1 MNSKP
6 ATFWKFTG
14 RSGRGARP
22 HPHSPAPASQPLFQG
37 PQAFPAILLWGCTM
51 PRRIDRVNEQLRSEI
66 SHLLARE
73 IKDPRVAGV
82 ISVTEVIA
90 SSDLRSARVYVSVMG
105 RDADRQSALE
115 GIRSAASFL
124 RRELRDRVNLRHT
137 PHLTFY
143 LDDSIEEG
151 DRVLRLMEGL
161 TPEQFPAEYLEQTEP
176 VQRIR
181 ESRRYG
187 SQ

>member
-1 MNSKP
+1 
-6 ATFWKFTG
+6 
-14 RSGRGARP
+14 
-22 HPHSPAPASQPLFQG
+22 
-37 PQAFPAILLWGCTM
+37 M
-51 PRRIDRVNEQLRSEI
+51 PRRIDRVNELLRSEI
-66 SHLLARE
+66 SHLIARQ

-90 SSDLRSARVYVSVMG
+90 SSDLRTARVYVSVMG
-105 RDADRQSALE
+105 PDADRQAALE

-137 PHLTFY
+137 PHMTFY

-151 DRVLRLMEGL
+151 DRVLRLMDGL
-161 TPEQFPAEYLEQTEP
+161 TPEEFAAEYLERAEP
-176 VQRIR
+176 RR
-181 ESRRYG
+181 LMRTPRRYG

>member
-1 MNSKP
+1 
-6 ATFWKFTG
+6 
-14 RSGRGARP
+14 
-22 HPHSPAPASQPLFQG
+22 
-37 PQAFPAILLWGCTM
+37 M
-51 PRRIDRVNEQLRSEI
+51 PRRIDRVNELLRSEI
-66 SHLLARE
+66 SQLIARG

-105 RDADRQSALE
+105 PQAGRQSALD

-124 RRELRDRVNLRHT
+124 RRELRERVNLKHT
-137 PHLTFY
+137 PHMTFY

-161 TPEQFPAEYLEQTEP
+161 TPEQFAADYLDRTPEGTPPRRRAREP
-176 VQRIR
+176 
-181 ESRRYG
+181 RRYG